1 MLLEENEKI
10 LKIQQ
15 GYIRETVNK
24 ITLSASFDKI
34 LQMQDEGISYSYGT
48 GCERVCK
55 SELIERQ
62 RQRKNQYND

>member
-1 MLLEENEKI
+1 M
-10 LKIQQ
+10 
-15 GYIRETVNK
+15 RETVNK

-34 LQMQDEGISYSYGT
+34 LQMQDEGISYSYGA

-62 RQRKNQYND
+62 RQRKN